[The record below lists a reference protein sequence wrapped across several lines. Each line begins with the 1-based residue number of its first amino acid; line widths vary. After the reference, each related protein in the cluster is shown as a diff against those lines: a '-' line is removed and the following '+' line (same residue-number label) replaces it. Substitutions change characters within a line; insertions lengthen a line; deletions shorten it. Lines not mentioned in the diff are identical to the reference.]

1 MADAADASLG
11 HKSTALAQ
19 DTIPKFNYPSSAHA
33 QDSALAATK
42 GTTSTATLPLRQ
54 SRSWPHGSV
63 QPKIHDVTE
72 KFTRACNA
80 LEVGQLVK
88 DEYFTLFESIGAI
101 EIMDSKMDSG
111 FLEPGET
118 LEDNYDTLGP
128 LLPEELI
135 GIMDQLL
142 CHEMAWH
149 SGYPLSQTLFTSV
162 YIDKLLWP
170 EVKVLE
176 QAQFYRGD
184 IANAKRPGPFLEI
197 LRAYC
202 LAVIKG
208 CDFVIAKITSRDYF
222 EEEDFCTQTYNR
234 VLFVSMPMDVFL
246 RELDAAMEVIQ
257 DTDLQIDDSLRA
269 AILSRLEFRQF
280 FLRALDI
287 DLSLSQIPY
296 SWPPVLE
303 SLHAINASHSLGK
316 PVARAFSSKLQRRLA
331 STVPPRPIVELSF
344 ADALKQLHN
353 MISDCTEATR
363 FADLPQDPLEYQSFL
378 WYFASRNPPPL
389 AYARSY
395 LAALLFHPDVLQS
408 SVSLPLA
415 DVKSLVLPASPIL
428 DPANWALSPPRN
440 PNLAKP
446 PRLQFAMLIDEFVE
460 RAGNAYLDL
469 WVCLG
474 QNRCRLR
481 RMLTHVIVGWDLL
494 QADASLIDTDIAR
507 AAEILRIGDEIM
519 DFSLSTWV
527 YARKLWMIERVIHMG
542 FEQDI
547 YLPDEFGGM
556 YLFLSLIATRRK
568 ELLTRIDSFLHTRR
582 LHLTSTQRF
591 RDAQDLDHSMQHLQ
605 SLLAEAE
612 ATSCLALALAHFY
625 TALLYLG
632 LLPLPHRPFSTEQLR
647 YELRMKPFLALQPP
661 EAPPFA
667 EFKTHTQPH
676 GPFKAPDPRFAVL
689 VADPQSSLWNEMEMP
704 LRRAK
709 EAWAEVRRIGAGAA
723 RARGVQ
729 AAWGSAIQSTLASCV
744 ALGIAIAGVKKA
756 VARRGRGENED
767 PRALAK
773 GLQVEV
779 PEAGSGKR
787 YAEGWVVVKIAKI

>member
-1 MADAADASLG
+1 MADADASLS
-11 HKSTALAQ
+11 HNSTAPAQ
-19 DTIPKFNYPSSAHA
+19 DAIPQVNHHSSAQA
-33 QDSALAATK
+33 PESTLPATEGAAT
-42 GTTSTATLPLRQ
+42 ANLPWRP
-54 SRSWPHGSV
+54 SRSPLGNL

-111 FLEPGET
+111 FLQPGET
-118 LEDNYDTLGP
+118 LEDDYDTLAP

-149 SGYPLSQTLFTSV
+149 TGYPLSQTLFTSV

-170 EVKVLE
+170 EVKALQ
-176 QAQFYRGD
+176 QAQFYRGHVAD
-184 IANAKRPGPFLEI
+184 ENRPGPLLEV

-202 LAVIKG
+202 LAMIKG

-222 EEEDFCTQTYNR
+222 EEEDFCTHTYNR
-234 VLFVSMPMDVFL
+234 VLFVSTTMDVFL
-246 RELDAAMEVIQ
+246 RELDAAMEILQ
-257 DTDLQIDDSLRA
+257 DADLVIDDTLRA
-269 AILSRLEFRQF
+269 AILSRLEFRKF

-287 DLSLSQIPY
+287 DISLSQIPH
-296 SWPPVLE
+296 SWSPVLE
-303 SLHAINASHSLGK
+303 SLQTLSESHEMGK
-316 PVARAFSSKLQRRLA
+316 PVPGAFSSKLQRRLA

-344 ADALKQLHN
+344 ADATTQLQSLV
-353 MISDCTEATR
+353 SDCTEATR
-363 FADLPQDPLEYQSFL
+363 FVDLPQDPLEYQSFL
-378 WYFASRNPPPL
+378 WYFASRSPAPL

-395 LAALLFHPDVLQS
+395 LATLLFHPDVLQS
-408 SVSLPLA
+408 SVSLPLT
-415 DVKSLVLPASPIL
+415 DVKSLVLPASPLL
-428 DPANWALSPPRN
+428 DPTNWTLSPPRN
-440 PNLAKP
+440 PMLAKP
-446 PRLQFAMLIDEFVE
+446 PRLQFALLIDEFVE
-460 RAGNAYLDL
+460 RSGQAYLDL

-507 AAEILRIGDEIM
+507 ATETLHISEEVM
-519 DFSLSTWV
+519 EFSLSTWA

-568 ELLTRIDSFLHTRR
+568 ELLKRVEAFYHTRR
-582 LHLTSTQRF
+582 QQLINTQCF
-591 RDAQDLDHSMQHLQ
+591 RDAQDIEENDAYLQ

-612 ATSCLALALAHFY
+612 ATSSLALALAHFY
-625 TALLYLG
+625 TTLLYLG
-632 LLPLPHRPFSTEQLR
+632 LLPLPRRPFSTETLH

-661 EAPPFA
+661 EAPPYD
-667 EFKTHTQPH
+667 EFKAHTQPY
-676 GPFKAPDPRFAVL
+676 GPFASPDAAFQDD
-689 VADPQSSLWNEMEMP
+689 VADATSGLWMEIEAR
-704 LRRAK
+704 LKSAK
-709 EAWAEVRRIGAGAA
+709 EAFAEVKKLGARAA
-723 RARGVQ
+723 RAQGVKEPWGKGVQ
-729 AAWGSAIQSTLASCV
+729 SALASCV
-744 ALGIAIAGVKKA
+744 ALGIAVAGVKKA
-756 VARRGRGENED
+756 VVGVG
-767 PRALAK
+767 AK
-773 GLQVEV
+773 GGEGMGIKIEI
-779 PEAGSGKR
+779 PEAGQGKR
-787 YAEGWVVVKIAKI
+787 YAEEWIVVKVVKL